1 MHLFRRGPAPSPR
14 VLSIIVNYNGGEWVL
29 GAVESLVKQA
39 TPTDV
44 LVVDNSSTDQS
55 ASKIIERFAADPVE
69 VLLTGRNDGAA
80 AGYNYALNYPDY
92 DYYFFL
98 NPDAYAPSEA
108 TGTLAAAMD
117 AQPDLGVLGPA
128 IVDYS
133 DPETVQE
140 FAPKMDPILF
150 PIDRYAN
157 RPVCDLPR
165 APYTRAFYACA
176 AAMMVRS
183 AAFRLVGGCDSD
195 YFMFV
200 DEADLSWR
208 LRLQG
213 YETAVTSSV
222 RVRHVGG
229 AVAQVG
235 MSGSVYRTSLRRIY
249 LRERNCMITA
259 LKCFSM
265 PTLILYLFL
274 NTLHLFFEGCILSIM
289 GKGAVAKAYYQALQ
303 DVWNSRAK
311 ILEKRRHVQRTR
323 TVGEFEIMKNFDFRW
338 GKLRALRERGV
349 PQIVGF
355 TKSS

>member
-1 MHLFRRGPAPSPR
+1 MQHLKETPGPFPR
-14 VLSIIVNYNGGEWVL
+14 VLGVIVNYNGGDWVV
-29 GAVESLVKQA
+29 GAVESLVRQA
-39 TPTDV
+39 VPTDV

-55 ASKIIERFAADPVE
+55 ASKIIERFASDPVE

-108 TGTLAAAMD
+108 VGTLVAAMD
-117 AQPDLGVLGPA
+117 ARPNLAVLGPA

-133 DPETVQE
+133 DPDTIQE
-140 FAPKMDPILF
+140 FAPRMDPILF

-157 RPVCDLPR
+157 HPVSELPQD
-165 APYTRAFYACA
+165 PYTHAFYACA
-176 AAMMVRS
+176 AAMMVR
-183 AAFRLVGGCDSD
+183 ATAFKLVGGCDSD

-213 YETAVTSSV
+213 YDTAVTSSV

-259 LKCFSM
+259 LKCFSL
-265 PTLILYLFL
+265 PTLVAYLFL
-274 NTLHLFFEGCILSIM
+274 NTLHLFLEGCALSMM
-289 GKGAVAKAYYQALQ
+289 GKGAVAKAYYQALR
-303 DVWNSRAK
+303 DVWNGRASTLK
-311 ILEKRRHVQRTR
+311 KRASIQRTR
-323 TVGEFEIMKNFDFRW
+323 TVGEREILKSFDLRW
-338 GKLRALRERGV
+338 GKLLALRERGV